1 MTLDLITMVFV
12 SFFIVIV
19 LVVLF
24 FMLALRYDQVISV
37 AGPRI
42 TKKEIEAQIE
52 SKRQELA
59 DYEKRLEDWSERLK
73 NIAGLEAE
81 VDALARQRDE
91 LLIEHNSLSDRK
103 EEVRQM
109 DRETEDAIQ
118 RFGEAKHDLNEKEEA
133 LLSIQTKL
141 DRAESLVTEIDR
153 LQDQKNDLRVKVES
167 SRTEL
172 SDLHLLKQDE
182 VNLRTAVEDLR
193 REIARLEGGATA
205 GTERLHSVTADL
217 TAAENKRSEAQV
229 LVTEALTRNEV
240 AASETQRLEAEN
252 EGLEAKARRLEA
264 HIAHLQDESD
274 DEGDGAFKDERI
286 LSDLRVPPA
295 CLYDEKNTQPI
306 WPTEQAVEAEGG
318 ALDRVERLLRESGMV
333 FTRRTI
339 NAFHTSLKTAVIS
352 PLTVLAGISG
362 TGKSQLPLRY
372 ADAMGMHFL
381 KIPVQPRWDGPQDL
395 FGFYNYIEKRYKATD
410 LARAL
415 VHMDPYNWP
424 EAAEPFEDRVLL
436 ILLDEMNL
444 ARVEYYFSEFLSR
457 LEGRPPDHGAVS
469 DLGRRPSEIDIDV
482 GRKGRPMRV
491 YAGQNILFVGTM
503 NEDESTQALSD
514 KVVDRANI
522 LRFSRPSQLRDRL
535 PDIGENGRASG
546 YLSKA
551 RWTRSWMREADTLDA
566 TERSRAADLIEKIN
580 AEMDNLGRPFGHRMS
595 QAMLHYIANYP
606 NAGSETQNSD
616 AVDLGLADQIEQRIL
631 PKLRGLDVASEQH
644 ALQKLADIAGTDLRD
659 TELGEAIELA
669 IHRSASSIGIF
680 NWRGLHREIP

>member
-1 MTLDLITMVFV
+1 MTLDLVTMVFV
-12 SFFIVIV
+12 SFFIAIF
-19 LVVLF
+19 LIVLF

-42 TKKEIEAQIE
+42 TKTEIEAQIE

-73 NIAGLEAE
+73 NIAELEAE

-133 LLSIQTKL
+133 LLSVQTKL
-141 DRAESLVTEIDR
+141 DRAEALVSEFNR
-153 LQDQKNDLRVKVES
+153 LQNQEKNLRAKVES

-172 SDLHLLKQDE
+172 FDLHLLKQEE
-182 VNLRTAVEDLR
+182 VNLRTAVKDLR
-193 REIARLEGGATA
+193 REIARLEGGTTA
-205 GTERLHSVTADL
+205 ATERLHSVRADL
-217 TAAENKRSEAQV
+217 AAAENKSSEAQI
-229 LVTEALTRNEV
+229 LFTEALTRNEV
-240 AASETQRLEAEN
+240 IASEAQRLEAEN

-264 HIAHLQDESD
+264 RIALRQDESD
-274 DEGDGAFKDERI
+274 DEGDGASKDEQI

-295 CLYDEKNTQPI
+295 CLYDEKNAQPI
-306 WPTEQAVEAEGG
+306 WPTEQAVEAEGA
-318 ALDRVERLLRESGMV
+318 ALDRVEQLLCKSGMV
-333 FTRRTI
+333 FSRRTI

-410 LARAL
+410 IARAL
-415 VHMDPYNWP
+415 VHMDSYNWP
-424 EAAEPFEDRVLL
+424 EDAKPFEDRVLL

-457 LEGRPPDHGAVS
+457 LEGRPPDDGAAS
-469 DLGRRPSEIDIDV
+469 DFGRRPSEIDIDV

-522 LRFSRPSQLRDRL
+522 LRFSRPSQLRDQL
-535 PDIGENGRASG
+535 PNIGESGRASG

-551 RWTRSWMREADTLDA
+551 RWTRSWMREADSLDA

-606 NAGSETQNSD
+606 NAGSATQNSD

-631 PKLRGLDVASEQH
+631 PKLRGLDVASEPH